1 MLQTLPLARGCESV
15 GLPAGL
21 RRSHPRRRRCA
32 RAPHKEGRN
41 VVLSLYHSFMI
52 IFFTERE
59 AAEAVLQG
67 LSGTLAHYGPR
78 PALRASARRSA
89 PSSPSLPL
97 AVALILFPPSSSSL
111 PLSPSLPFSP
121 SPWLY
126 SRRRVPPSS
135 KKPSPEQPSLRLPPV
150 SLSVPSSPR
159 RRAFACSFS
168 APFPSLSTC
177 FAHSHTVCRMRSS
190 HGARLGCTHS

>member
-111 PLSPSLPFSP
+111 PLPPLSPSRPLPGSIPAAVSPHHQKNHRPNSLPSVLHPSP
-121 SPWLY
+121 SPCRPLPAAAPSPVL
-126 SRRRVPPSS
+126 SRRL
-135 KKPSPEQPSLRLPPV
+135 SLLYRPV
-150 SLSVPSSPR
+150 SHTPILS
-159 RRAFACSFS
+159 AA
-168 APFPSLSTC
+168 
-177 FAHSHTVCRMRSS
+177 
-190 HGARLGCTHS
+190 